1 MSKQLKLSASVSL
14 LAMLGL
20 ILAASPASAGD
31 LGLAKAQVNALAS
44 ACTSVVKG
52 DLLPLLQPGLL

>member
-20 ILAASPASAGD
+20 ILASTPAAADGF
-31 LGLAKAQVNALAS
+31 GHGVTQFHALAS
-44 ACTSVVKG
+44 ASTSVLGG
-52 DLLPLLQPGLL
+52 DLLPLLQPSLQ